1 MNGDLRGN
9 LFFYTGGDFQLPVSP
24 PLSSQGKY
32 PPDRRRRLKGFLIL
46 AGTEPAR
53 GHPVTGRAI
62 KYKVEQWPAG
72 AGEAGEAS
80 GSLVIFEKM

>member
-1 MNGDLRGN
+1 M
-9 LFFYTGGDFQLPVSP
+9 SP

-32 PPDRRRRLKGFLIL
+32 PSDRRRRLKGFLIL

-72 AGEAGEAS
+72 GPGGAGEVS